1 VYNKKVK
8 YLIIFFILLHT
19 SLIQANDKIFY
30 LDMDYILN
38 NSLAGKSITE
48 QLNKINRINS
58 DIFQKKEKKLKLEED
73 KIVAQKNILDENE
86 FKKKIILFREKISNF
101 KKERNNTI
109 NNFNKK
115 RIEAQNSLI
124 DSLTPIIADYA
135 KNNEGAIIIDK
146 KNVVIGKT
154 ELDITQI
161 ILKTLNTK
169 IKKIKI
175 K

>member
-1 VYNKKVK
+1 VYKKKVK

-19 SLIQANDKIFY
+19 TLIQANDKIFY
-30 LDMDYILN
+30 LDMDYIMN

-48 QLNKINRINS
+48 QLKKSNKINN
-58 DIFQKKEKKLKLEED
+58 DIFKKKEKNLKLEED
-73 KIVAQKNILDENE
+73 KIIAQEKILDENE
-86 FKKKIILFREKISNF
+86 FKKKIILFKEKISNYN
-101 KKERNNTI
+101 KERKDII
-109 NNFNKK
+109 NNITKK

-124 DSLTPIIADYA
+124 NSLTPIIADYA
-135 KNNEGAIIIDK
+135 KNNAGAIIIDK
-146 KNVVIGKT
+146 KNIVIGKT

-161 ILKTLNTK
+161 ILKTLDTK